1 MTKTEF
7 INEVADTA
15 GMSRRAAT
23 SAVNAFIDV
32 VTCAL
37 TEGEEVQI
45 IGFGTFDVV
54 QRAARIG
61 MNLQTGEKMQ
71 IPEKL
76 SPRFKAGKRLKD
88 AVREG

>member
-15 GMSRRAAT
+15 GMHRRAAT

-37 TEGEEVQI
+37 AAGEEVQI

-71 IPEKL
+71 IPAKL
-76 SPRFKAGKRLKD
+76 SPRFKVGKKLKD

>member
-71 IPEKL
+71 IPARL
-76 SPRFKAGKRLKD
+76 SPRFKAGKKLKD

>member
-37 TEGEEVQI
+37 AAGEEVQI

-71 IPEKL
+71 IPAKL
-76 SPRFKAGKRLKD
+76 SPRFKVGKKLKD

>member
-37 TEGEEVQI
+37 TAGEEVQI

-71 IPEKL
+71 IPAKL
-76 SPRFKAGKRLKD
+76 SPRFKVGKKLKD